1 MPCVKRAGHRVAACI
16 GVRGGLRTRTCARQI
31 QAHRP
36 GRGSPRRQRP
46 LVSSARCAAS
56 GSPSRG
62 RSQSSR
68 RLGPRRTLTV
78 SPAALA
84 EPPAPCSPKFEVAAT
99 ARVFR
104 PNLYHGQSAIRN
116 AGDRISGHPSL
127 HHRPAP
133 RCARR
138 ALPARQ
144 LPPCA
149 ACACG
154 VRLAQASRSGG
165 GGGGASHSSV
175 NLRAVRRGGCGGA
188 ARQTPVAPGARPV
201 LGTNSQK
208 SFSK

>member
-84 EPPAPCSPKFEVAAT
+84 EPPAPCSLKVAAT
-99 ARVFR
+99 APSFQAKSVPR
-104 PNLYHGQSAIRN
+104 GAIRN

-175 NLRAVRRGGCGGA
+175 NLRAVRRGGRGGA